1 VKQHRKETVKKGLFA
16 KLQSAQARHQ
26 ERNRPT
32 GFQFALGD
40 RIDFMHPGHWNTLT
54 AKGSIFLQTRY
65 LRALE
70 QTAPENLSPR
80 YALAFRGDKPV
91 AAIALQIVT
100 ITGSTLLQDKPDKK
114 SKLLGRVVKTL
125 GAGLK
130 ERALV
135 CGNLLAWGNHGVAF
149 APDEDPATLWP
160 AVAEVIYRIRRAEKL
175 SGQTDFALIKDLS
188 EPEFAPAESLEK
200 FSYRSVETDPDMVLH
215 LREEWR
221 SYEDYLGS
229 LDRKYRYSAKQ
240 IAKEIAAAGCVV
252 ESLSDLQPHG
262 NRLHQLY
269 TSVQQNAPLRPISL
283 HQNYLP
289 SLATALGADFRCS
302 VVRKNHDLLGFI
314 TTLKNGDSAIGYYI
328 GFDRTAAETA
338 PIYLQLLHASVAD
351 ALALGCKNLSLGR
364 TALEPKARLGA
375 KPVPLKI
382 WLRHRTPV
390 LNVAIRGLL
399 GAIPHGEAPERN
411 PFKNTGAKD

>member
-1 VKQHRKETVKKGLFA
+1 MQESKKENGKKGLFA
-16 KLQSAQARHQ
+16 KLQTAQ
-26 ERNRPT
+26 ERHRERHRPT
-32 GFQFALGD
+32 GFQFVIGD
-40 RIDFMHPGHWNTLT
+40 RIDFMHPGHWDSLT
-54 AKGSIFLQTRY
+54 STGSIFLQRRY

-70 QTAPENLSPR
+70 LAAPENLSPR
-80 YALAFRGDKPV
+80 YAIAFRGDKPV

-100 ITGSTLLQDKPDKK
+100 IAGSTLLNEKTDKK
-114 SKLLGRVVKTL
+114 PKLLGQVVKTL

-149 APDEDPATLWP
+149 AANEDPATLWP
-160 AVAEVIYRIRRAEKL
+160 AIAEAIYRIRRAERL

-188 EPEFAPAESLEK
+188 EHECTHAESLEK

-221 SYEDYLGS
+221 SYEDYLAS

-240 IAKEIAAAGCVV
+240 IAKEIAEAGCTV
-252 ESLSDLQPHG
+252 EHLADLQPHG
-262 NRLHQLY
+262 TRLHQLY

-283 HQNYLP
+283 HQNYIP
-289 SLATALGADFRCS
+289 SLSTALGKDFRCTII
-302 VVRKNHDLLGFI
+302 RKENDVLGFI

-328 GFDRTAAETA
+328 GFDRAAAETM
-338 PIYLQLLHASVAD
+338 PLYLQLLHASVAD
-351 ALALGCKNLSLGR
+351 AITLGCKQLSLGR

-382 WLRHRTPV
+382 WVRHRTPV
-390 LNVAIRGLL
+390 LNVAMRGML

-411 PFKNTGAKD
+411 PFKNTPAKN